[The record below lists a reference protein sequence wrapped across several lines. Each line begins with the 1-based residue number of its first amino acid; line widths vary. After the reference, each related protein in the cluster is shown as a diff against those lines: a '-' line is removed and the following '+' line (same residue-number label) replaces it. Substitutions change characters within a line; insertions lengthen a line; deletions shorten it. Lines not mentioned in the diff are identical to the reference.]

1 MKKYF
6 RKSYISLL
14 FGASMALSFIS
25 CPINVDYGCHVAYG
39 APVQTELEG
48 ANMEN
53 LPELQ
58 KQEKKIEKETQK
70 VEKVTEEKGKDFQ
83 IINDSTDSI
92 SKDDIDK
99 ITSDLSVI
107 FDNAKRT
114 NANLRMYLFLY
125 DASGKNLNVA
135 SDEIVKK
142 SNLPTD
148 ITPLVLVINKS
159 DNHYKLI
166 IDERL
171 TGYVSKAFA
180 QNILDELVLN
190 NQTKNYTYDNIGQAM
205 IRISSV
211 VALNIQNKTSGQA
224 EILPKDFYIREDA
237 FMSYDFSGEKVKEK
251 EKDTGKETPQVQ
263 PLESTKKA
271 DTENDNIFSLILPIL
286 FVFLTIFIVTYNIR
300 KKRKAGNFKG

>member
-1 MKKYF
+1 
-6 RKSYISLL
+6 
-14 FGASMALSFIS
+14 
-25 CPINVDYGCHVAYG
+25 
-39 APVQTELEG
+39 
-48 ANMEN
+48 MEN